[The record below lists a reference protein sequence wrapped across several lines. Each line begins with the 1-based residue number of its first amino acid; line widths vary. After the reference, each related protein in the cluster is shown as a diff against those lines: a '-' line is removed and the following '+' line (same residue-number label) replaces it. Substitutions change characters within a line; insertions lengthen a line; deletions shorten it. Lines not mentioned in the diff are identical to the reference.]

1 MMAKLTAAYQR
12 MSQRERI
19 MTLAV
24 AGILFLLINI
34 FVWRWLLGTISGSRS
49 ELGAR
54 KASRFEQNVYMK
66 ERELWAK
73 RDQWL
78 QKTQPTLKG
87 AEEASTLLDQL
98 KQIAGKYNI
107 VIENPAIGS
116 GETTPNHQA
125 VFASIETSSHW
136 PELVHFL
143 YDVQQ
148 PDAFIVFESVN
159 LAVDGN
165 DATMM
170 RGKFK
175 IARWFAPPNARKA
188 ER

>member
-1 MMAKLTAAYQR
+1 MMEKLRAAYQR
-12 MSQRERI
+12 MNQRERM
-19 MTLAV
+19 MTLAIAAV
-24 AGILFLLINI
+24 LVLLINM
-34 FVWRWLLGTISGSRS
+34 FVWKSVFGTINSSRRELASRKATRS
-49 ELGAR
+49 E
-54 KASRFEQNVYMK
+54 QTVYMK

-98 KQIAGKYNI
+98 KQIAGKYN
-107 VIENPAIGS
+107 VLVENPAIGS

-159 LAVDGN
+159 LAIDGN

-175 IARWFAPPNARKA
+175 IARWFAPPQRKQG
-188 ER
+188 

>member
-1 MMAKLTAAYQR
+1 MTKLRAAYQR
-12 MSQRERI
+12 MNQRERM
-19 MTLAV
+19 MTLAI
-24 AGILFLLINI
+24 AGILFVLINI
-34 FVWRWLLGTISGSRS
+34 FIWRWLSGTIGNARRELATRRATSS
-49 ELGAR
+49 EQA
-54 KASRFEQNVYMK
+54 VYMR
-66 ERELWAK
+66 EREVWKK
-73 RDQWL
+73 RDEWL

-98 KQIAGKYNI
+98 KQIANKYDI
-107 VIENPAIGS
+107 LIENPAIGS

-148 PDAFIVFESVN
+148 PDAFIVFENVI
-159 LAVDGN
+159 LAIDGN

-175 IARWFAPPNARKA
+175 IARWFAPPQRKKS
-188 ER
+188 

>member
-1 MMAKLTAAYQR
+1 
-12 MSQRERI
+12 

-24 AGILFLLINI
+24 TGVLFLLINLFI
-34 FVWRWLLGTISGSRS
+34 WRWLLGTISGSRN
-49 ELGAR
+49 ELAAR
-54 KASRFEQNVYMK
+54 KGNRAEQTVYLK
-66 ERELWAK
+66 ERDLWAK

-78 QKTQPTLKG
+78 QKTQPTAKG
-87 AEEASTLLDQL
+87 AEEAPNLLEQL

-159 LAVDGN
+159 LAVDNN

-175 IARWFAPPNARKA
+175 IVRWFAPANRKKG
-188 ER
+188 

>member
-1 MMAKLTAAYQR
+1 MMAKLIAVYQR

-24 AGILFLLINI
+24 AGILFLLINLFI
-34 FVWRWLLGTISGSRS
+34 WRWLLGTISGSRN
-49 ELGAR
+49 ELAAR
-54 KASRFEQNVYMK
+54 KANRSEQTVYLR

-87 AEEASTLLDQL
+87 AEETSTLLEQL
-98 KQIAGKYNI
+98 KQIGGKYNM
-107 VIENPAIGS
+107 VIENPAIGT
-116 GETTPNHQA
+116 GETTPTHQA
-125 VFASIETSSHW
+125 VFASIEASSHW

-159 LAVDGN
+159 LAVDGS

-175 IARWFAPPNARKA
+175 IARWFAPAQRKKN
-188 ER
+188 

>member
-24 AGILFLLINI
+24 AGILFLFINI
-34 FVWRWLLGTISGSRS
+34 FIWSWLLGTISGSRS
-49 ELGAR
+49 ELATR
-54 KASRFEQNVYMK
+54 KATRSEQTVYLR
-66 ERELWAK
+66 ERDLWAK

-78 QKTQPTLKG
+78 QKTQPVLKG

-116 GETTPNHQA
+116 GETTPNHQT

-159 LAVDGN
+159 LAVDGS

-175 IARWFAPPNARKA
+175 IARWFAPAQRKKN
-188 ER
+188 

>member
-1 MMAKLTAAYQR
+1 MMAKLTGAYQR
-12 MSQRERI
+12 MSQRERT

-24 AGILFLLINI
+24 AGILFLLINLFI
-34 FVWRWLLGTISGSRS
+34 WRWLLGTISTSRS
-49 ELGAR
+49 ELASR
-54 KASRFEQNVYMK
+54 KATRSEQTVYMK
-66 ERELWAK
+66 ERDLWAR
-73 RDQWL
+73 RDQWV

-107 VIENPAIGS
+107 LIENPAIGS

-136 PELVHFL
+136 PELVQFL

-148 PDAFIVFESVN
+148 PDAFVVFESVN
-159 LAVDGN
+159 LVIDSN

-175 IARWFAPPNARKA
+175 IARWFAPANRKKG
-188 ER
+188 

>member
-24 AGILFLLINI
+24 AGILFLLVNI
-34 FVWRWLLGTISGSRS
+34 FIWRWLLGTISGSRS
-49 ELGAR
+49 ELATR
-54 KASRFEQNVYMK
+54 RATRSEQTVYLK

-78 QKTQPTLKG
+78 QKTQPVLKG

-107 VIENPAIGS
+107 VIENPAIGT

-125 VFASIETSSHW
+125 VFASIESSSHW

-159 LAVDGN
+159 LAVDGS

-175 IARWFAPPNARKA
+175 VARWFAPAQRKKG
-188 ER
+188 

>member
-19 MTLAV
+19 MALVV
-24 AGILFLLINI
+24 AGILLLLINI
-34 FVWRWLLGTISGSRS
+34 FIWRWLLGTISGSRNT
-49 ELGAR
+49 LAAR
-54 KASRFEQNVYMK
+54 KANRSEQTVYLR

-73 RDQWL
+73 RNQWL

-107 VIENPAIGS
+107 VIENPAIGT

-136 PELVHFL
+136 PEMVHFL
-143 YDVQQ
+143 SDVQQ
-148 PDAFIVFESVN
+148 PDVFIVFESVN
-159 LAVDGN
+159 LAIDGS

-175 IARWFAPPNARKA
+175 IARWFAPAQRKK
-188 ER
+188 R

>member
-1 MMAKLTAAYQR
+1 MRVYGPNGTALATAPLTARRTESGTFTVNA
-12 MSQRERI
+12 
-19 MTLAV
+19 
-24 AGILFLLINI
+24 AGINNFLIEAAGGSNI
-34 FVWRWLLGTISGSRS
+34 
-49 ELGAR
+49 GAQT
-54 KASRFEQNVYMK
+54 AGVPFDI
-66 ERELWAK
+66 WITA
-73 RDQWL
+73 RDQWV

-107 VIENPAIGS
+107 LIENPAIGS

-125 VFASIETSSHW
+125 VFASIETGSHW

-148 PDAFIVFESVN
+148 PDAFVVFESVN
-159 LAVDGN
+159 LVIDSN

-175 IARWFAPPNARKA
+175 IARWFAPANRKKA
-188 ER
+188 

>member
-24 AGILFLLINI
+24 ASILFLFTNI
-34 FVWRWLLGTISGSRS
+34 FIWSWLLGTISGSRS
-49 ELGAR
+49 ELATR
-54 KASRFEQNVYMK
+54 KATRLEQTVYLR
-66 ERELWAK
+66 ERDLWAK

-78 QKTQPTLKG
+78 QKTQPVLKG

-159 LAVDGN
+159 LAVDGS

-175 IARWFAPPNARKA
+175 IARWFAPAQRKKG
-188 ER
+188 

>member
-1 MMAKLTAAYQR
+1 MMAKLIAAYQR
-12 MSQRERI
+12 MSQRERV
-19 MTLAV
+19 MTLAI
-24 AGILFLLINI
+24 AGILLLLINI
-34 FVWRWLLGTISGSRS
+34 FIWRWLLGTTSGSRS
-49 ELGAR
+49 ELAAR
-54 KASRFEQNVYMK
+54 KATRSEQSLYMK

-116 GETTPNHQA
+116 GETTPNHQT
-125 VFASIETSSHW
+125 VFASIETKSPW
-136 PELVHFL
+136 PPLVHFL

-148 PDAFIVFESVN
+148 PESFIVFETVN
-159 LAVDGN
+159 LMIDSS
-165 DATMM
+165 DPTMM

-175 IARWFAPPNARKA
+175 VARWFAPAQRKKG
-188 ER
+188 

>member
-1 MMAKLTAAYQR
+1 MMEKLRAAYQR
-12 MSQRERI
+12 MNQRERM
-19 MTLAV
+19 MTLVV
-24 AGILFLLINI
+24 AGVLFALINI
-34 FVWRWLLGTISGSRS
+34 FIWKWLFGTIASARPELASRRATRS
-49 ELGAR
+49 E
-54 KASRFEQNVYMK
+54 QTVYMK

-78 QKTQPTLKG
+78 QKTQPALKG
-87 AEEASTLLDQL
+87 AEEASTLLDQV
-98 KQIAGKYNI
+98 KQIAGKYDI
-107 VIENPAIGS
+107 LIENPAIGS

-125 VFASIETSSHW
+125 VFASVETGSHW

-148 PDAFIVFESVN
+148 PDGFVVFESVS
-159 LAVDGN
+159 LAIDGN

-175 IARWFAPPNARKA
+175 IARWFAPAQR
-188 ER
+188 RRG

>member
-1 MMAKLTAAYQR
+1 MIEKLTAAYQR
-12 MSQRERI
+12 MSQRERM
-19 MTLAV
+19 MTLV
-24 AGILFLLINI
+24 VGGVLFLLINL
-34 FVWRWLLGTISGSRS
+34 FVWRMVLGSISNSRR
-49 ELGAR
+49 ELATR
-54 KASRFEQNVYMK
+54 RSTRAEQTVYLR
-66 ERELWAK
+66 ERDLWAK
-73 RDQWL
+73 RQQWL
-78 QKTQPTLKG
+78 EKTQPALKG

-98 KQIAGKYNI
+98 KQIAGKYDI
-107 VIENPAIGS
+107 LIENPAIGS

-148 PDAFIVFESVN
+148 PDAFVVFESVN
-159 LAVDGN
+159 LAIDSN

-175 IARWFAPPNARKA
+175 IAKWFAPAQQRKKG
-188 ER
+188 